1 MQLITLLTLSISY
14 TGNLHLSFFLLV
26 YKVRLVTSSDEGSG
40 TNESVYI
47 RIFGDKGVTSDS
59 LFINLGSPKFQTGRL
74 VYLY

>member
-1 MQLITLLTLSISY
+1 M
-14 TGNLHLSFFLLV
+14 
-26 YKVRLVTSSDEGSG
+26 TSSDEGSG

-59 LFINLGSPKFQTGRL
+59 LFMNFGSPRFQTGRL